1 MYRSTVRIRF
11 AAVGAAA
18 GWMALATWPGLIA
31 AQIKHDPGRSA
42 SLLASA
48 PLSVSAGPAWG
59 TAPITPAAPVDQCRP
74 QPPWAGALGRAAKTA
89 SNSLARLAGLVYF
102 CHTGGIYGP

>member
-1 MYRSTVRIRF
+1 MHRSALHMRF

-18 GWMALATWPGLIA
+18 GWMALATSPAVIA
-31 AQIKHDPGRSA
+31 AQIRHDPGRSA
-42 SLLASA
+42 SLLACA

-59 TAPITPAAPVDQCRP
+59 TAPIIPAAAVDQCRP
-74 QPPWAGALGRAAKTA
+74 QPPWAGVVGRAARTA
-89 SNSLARLAGLVYF
+89 SNSLARLAALVYF